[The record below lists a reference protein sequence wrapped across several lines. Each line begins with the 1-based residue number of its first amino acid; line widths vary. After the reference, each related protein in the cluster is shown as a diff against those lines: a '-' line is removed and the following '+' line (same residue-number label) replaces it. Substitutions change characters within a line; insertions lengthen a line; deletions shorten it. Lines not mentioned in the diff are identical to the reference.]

1 MDLSTCFILVG
12 CFLLVPLV
20 YLIVSIAK
28 FMRTV
33 RHHTK
38 AVLQWPGPERHWF
51 WGTMHHMPLL
61 DPKVR
66 ASGIA
71 DTQVDYLVELTKRY
85 PFGHYDFFTF
95 MRPQL
100 MCNHPNLIRQILK
113 RSDPKPIGIGNASYN
128 FLLPWL
134 GDGLLLA
141 SGKKW
146 FRNRRLLTPA
156 FHFDILKP
164 YIYIYNK
171 EVDILLNKMDVFLL
185 EDQSL
190 EVCKHISLCTLDIL
204 LRCAFSQDSN
214 CQMKWKDDP
223 YVEAVRQL
231 SLSIIE
237 RVFVP
242 IHTLNFVYKT
252 SKEGVKFFEVCE
264 YVHGVADKVISN
276 RRKEMA
282 TPRNDS
288 KRKYLDFLDILVAAR
303 DDEGRGLTDLEIRN
317 EVDTFLFEGHDTTAS
332 GLTYMLYCFAKYPE
346 YQQKAQ
352 QEIDDIMEARGSDY
366 IQWEDLSKMT
376 YLTLCIK
383 ESLRMYPPV
392 AIISRI
398 IEDDV
403 EIDGKVLPA
412 GVQANVSTYG
422 LHHNPEVW
430 VDHMEFK
437 PERFLPE
444 NIQKKDPFAFLPF
457 AAGPRNCIGQTFAMN
472 EMKVVIARILRRF
485 DLTLD
490 PSHEVHF
497 AQELLLKP
505 YNDIKLKLNCRR

>member
-1 MDLSTCFILVG
+1 
-12 CFLLVPLV
+12 
-20 YLIVSIAK
+20 
-28 FMRTV
+28 
-33 RHHTK
+33 
-38 AVLQWPGPERHWF
+38 
-51 WGTMHHMPLL
+51 
-61 DPKVR
+61 
-66 ASGIA
+66 
-71 DTQVDYLVELTKRY
+71 
-85 PFGHYDFFTF
+85 
-95 MRPQL
+95 MRPQIF
-100 MCNHPNLIRQILK
+100 CNHPDLIRQIVK
-113 RSDPKPIGIGNASYN
+113 RSDPKPTGIGNAGYN

-134 GDGLLLA
+134 GDGLLLT

-146 FRNRRLLTPA
+146 FRNRRLLTPG

-164 YIYIYNK
+164 YIDIYNK
-171 EVDILLNKMDVFLL
+171 EVDVLLSKMDGFLS
-185 EDQSL
+185 EGKSL
-190 EVCKHISLCTLDIL
+190 EVCKHISLCALDIL

-214 CQMKWKDDP
+214 CQMKGKDDP
-223 YVEAVRQL
+223 YVEAVRHL
-231 SLSIIE
+231 SLSVIE
-237 RVFVP
+237 RFTAP
-242 IHTLNFVYKT
+242 LYTLDSVYKT
-252 SKEGVKFFEVCE
+252 SKGGREFFKVCD
-264 YVHGVADKVISN
+264 YVHGVADQVISK
-276 RRKEMA
+276 RRQEIA
-282 TPRNDS
+282 TSKKDS
-288 KRKYLDFLDILVAAR
+288 KRKYLDFLDILLAAR

-366 IQWEDLSKMT
+366 VQWEDLSKMT

-392 AIISRI
+392 VIISRVV
-398 IEDDV
+398 EDEL
-403 EIDGKVLPA
+403 EIDGKVIPA
-412 GVQANVSTYG
+412 GFQANVSIYG

-430 VDHMEFK
+430 EDHMEFK

-490 PSHEVHF
+490 PTHEVHF

-505 YNDIKLKLNCRR
+505 YKDIKLKLNRRR